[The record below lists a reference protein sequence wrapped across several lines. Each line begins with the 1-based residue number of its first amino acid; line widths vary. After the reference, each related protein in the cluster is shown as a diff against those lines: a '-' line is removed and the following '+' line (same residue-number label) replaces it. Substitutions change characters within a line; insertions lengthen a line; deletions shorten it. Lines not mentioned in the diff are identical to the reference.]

1 MKLRRVPALM
11 FLVLQIPIVAAFAL
25 SYASLS
31 PESQRQ
37 VRRLVVAK
45 SPPVDLPLE
54 RDTALQ
60 IAPLY
65 DDPQLV
71 SDEELAAVLK
81 QIIPHFPAKKM
92 KPNHIEHALRAWHVD
107 AKFQDPD
114 ALSGEKLRDFLIDY
128 GRFAASWK
136 PEQESDP
143 QPEPLLQERPDDGV
157 YVHWGREASSA
168 SVHHD
173 HLLACLTEAG
183 LPLSQPVFTPNRR
196 DLTFRDVL
204 RQALRDFRY
213 DERETE
219 WSVMAFGLWLAP
231 TAKSWRLADGREM
244 SFDLLAQRLLR
255 GHKKMG
261 TCGGTHRLYSLMVL
275 LRLDEQYD
283 ILSDDVQKAV
293 FRHLETVRDLL
304 TIGQFED
311 GHWPYN
317 WPAGDEA
324 VKKPD
329 LSIPLFRHV
338 IATGHHL
345 EWLSIAPESL
355 HPPREQI
362 RQAAAWVIQKTVA
375 MSEAEILENYTFF
388 SHVGNSLAM
397 WRKTSPSKFWMEWE
411 KTHPFEPKPKKDP
424 EPTATIQAKPGQPGE
439 SPAKH

>member
-1 MKLRRVPALM
+1 MKLRRVPSMCILI
-11 FLVLQIPIVAAFAL
+11 LQVPIVAAFAW
-25 SYASLS
+25 SYSSLS

-45 SPPVDLPLE
+45 SQNIELPLE
-54 RDTALQ
+54 RDQALQ

-65 DDPQLV
+65 DDPELV

-81 QIIPHFPAKKM
+81 QIVPHFPAKKM
-92 KPNHIEHALRAWHVD
+92 KPNHVEHALRAWHVD

-128 GRFAASWK
+128 DQFLKSWK
-136 PEQESDP
+136 PEAEGDP
-143 QPEPLLQERPDDGV
+143 NPVSLLEDRPDDGI
-157 YVHWGREASSA
+157 YIRWGRDSNSV

-183 LPLSQPVFTPNRR
+183 LPLSQPVFTPGRR

-219 WSVMAFGLWLAP
+219 WSVMAFGLWLPP
-231 TAKSWRLADGREM
+231 TKSWRLNDGREM
-244 SFDLLAQRLLR
+244 SFDMLAQRLLR

-275 LRLDEQYD
+275 LRLDEQFD
-283 ILSDDVQKAV
+283 ILSDDVQAAV
-293 FRHLETVRDLL
+293 FKHLESVRDILKVS
-304 TIGQFED
+304 QFED

-317 WPAGDEA
+317 WPAGEDA

-329 LSIPLFRHV
+329 LSIPEFRHV

-355 HPPREQI
+355 HPPREQT
-362 RQAAAWVIQKTVA
+362 RKAADWIIQKTIA
-375 MSEAEILENYTFF
+375 MTEDEILENYTFF

-397 WRKTSPSKFWMEWE
+397 WRKTNPSKFWMEWE
-411 KTHPFEPKPKKDP
+411 KTHPFVPKPKKAT
-424 EPTATIQAKPGQPGE
+424 EPKPTVKATPGKPGE
-439 SPAKH
+439 SAAKH

>member
-1 MKLRRVPALM
+1 MKLRRVSALI
-11 FLVLQIPIVAAFAL
+11 FLALQVPIVAAFAW

-45 SPPVDLPLE
+45 PQNIEIPLE
-54 RDTALQ
+54 RDQALV
-60 IAPLY
+60 IVPLH

-71 SDEELAAVLK
+71 SDDELAAVLK
-81 QIIPHFPAKKM
+81 QIVPHFPAKKM
-92 KPNHIEHALRAWHVD
+92 KPNHVEHALRAWHVD

-128 GRFAASWK
+128 GRFAASWE
-136 PEQESDP
+136 PEKQTDP
-143 QPEPLLQERPDDGV
+143 RPEPLLQERPDDGV
-157 YVHWGREASSA
+157 YVQWGRESNSA

-213 DERETE
+213 DEREAE

-231 TAKSWRLADGREM
+231 TTKTWRLADGREM

-255 GHKKMG
+255 GHKRMG

-283 ILSDDVQKAV
+283 ILSDDVQATV
-293 FRHLETVRDLL
+293 FKHLESVRDILKVC
-304 TIGQFED
+304 QFED

-317 WPAGDEA
+317 WPAGEDA

-329 LSIPLFRHV
+329 LTIPLYRHV

-345 EWLSIAPESL
+345 EWLAIAPESL

-362 RQAAAWVIQKTVA
+362 RQAAAWIIQKTIA
-375 MSEAEILENYTFF
+375 MNESEILDNYTFY
-388 SHVGNSLAM
+388 SHVGNALAL
-397 WRKTSPSKFWMEWE
+397 WRKTTPSKFWMEWE
-411 KTHPFEPKPKKDP
+411 QTHPFVPRPKKDEGE
-424 EPTATIQAKPGQPGE
+424 EPTVKATPGKPGEPA
-439 SPAKH
+439 AKH

>member
-1 MKLRRVPALM
+1 MKLRRVPAFV
-11 FLVLQIPIVAAFAL
+11 FLLLQVPVVAAFAW
-25 SYASLS
+25 SFASLS
-31 PESQRQ
+31 PDSQQQ
-37 VRRLVVAK
+37 VRRLLVAK
-45 SPPVDLPLE
+45 TQNIEIPLE
-54 RDTALQ
+54 RDKALV
-60 IAPLY
+60 ISPLY
-65 DDPQLV
+65 NDPELV
-71 SDEELAAVLK
+71 SDQQLAAVLQ
-81 QIIPHFPAKKM
+81 QIIPRFPAQQM

-114 ALSGEKLRDFLIDY
+114 ALSGAELRDFLIDY
-128 GRFAASWK
+128 GRYAASWK
-136 PEQESDP
+136 PDNETDP
-143 QPEPLLQERPDDGV
+143 QPAPLLRERPDDGL
-157 YVHWGREASSA
+157 YVEWGRESNAV

-204 RQALRDFRY
+204 RQALRDFRF

-231 TAKSWRLADGREM
+231 TTKSWRLADGREM
-244 SFDLLAQRLLR
+244 SFDMLAQRLLR
-255 GHKKMG
+255 GHKQKG

-283 ILSDDVQKAV
+283 ILSDEVQQAV
-293 FRHLETVRDLL
+293 FQHLESVRDLL
-304 TIGQFED
+304 KVCQFDD

-317 WPAGDEA
+317 WPDGEDA
-324 VKKPD
+324 VTKPD
-329 LSIPLFRHV
+329 LKLELYKHV

-362 RQAAAWVIQKTVA
+362 RKGAAWLIEKTVA
-375 MSEAEILENYTFF
+375 MTDKEILDNYTFY

-397 WRKTSPSKFWMEWE
+397 WRQTTPSKFWMEWE
-411 KTHPFEPKPKKDP
+411 KSHPFEPKPKP
-424 EPTATIQAKPGQPGE
+424 EAEKQAATAVTSEKPVEPAAKQ
-439 SPAKH
+439 

>member
-1 MKLRRVPALM
+1 MKLRRVSAVVFLALQ
-11 FLVLQIPIVAAFAL
+11 VPIVAAFAW
-25 SYASLS
+25 SFASLS

-45 SPPVDLPLE
+45 PLQNDIPLE
-54 RDTALQ
+54 RETALV
-60 IAPLY
+60 IEPFY

-71 SDEELAAVLK
+71 SDEQLAAVLK
-81 QIIPHFPAKKM
+81 QVAPRFPTKKL
-92 KPNHIEHALRAWHVD
+92 KPNHVEHALRAWHVD

-114 ALSGEKLRDFLIDY
+114 TLSGEQLRDVLIDY
-128 GRFAASWK
+128 AHFASSWE
-136 PEQESDP
+136 PEKETESAP
-143 QPEPLLQERPDDGV
+143 APLLQERVDDGV
-157 YVHWGREASSA
+157 YVYWGRDTNSA

-183 LPLSQPVFTPNRR
+183 MPLSQPVFLPNRR

-204 RQALRDFRY
+204 RQALRDFRF

-231 TAKSWRLADGREM
+231 TTKSWRLSDGREM

-261 TCGGTHRLYSLMVL
+261 TCGGTHRLYSMMVL

-283 ILSDDVQKAV
+283 ILSDDVQKSL

-304 TIGQFED
+304 IAGQFED
-311 GHWPYN
+311 GHWAYN
-317 WPAGDEA
+317 WSAGEDA

-329 LSIPLFRHV
+329 LTIPLYRHV
-338 IATGHHL
+338 ISTGHHL

-355 HPPREQI
+355 HPPRENI
-362 RQAAAWVIQKTVA
+362 RKAAAWIIDKTVT
-375 MSEAEILENYTFF
+375 MTEAEILENYTFF
-388 SHVGNSLAM
+388 SHVGNALSL
-397 WRKTSPSKFWMEWE
+397 WRKTNPSKFWMEWE
-411 KTHPFEPKPKKDP
+411 KSHPFVPKPKDEAAAKP
-424 EPTATIQAKPGQPGE
+424 AVQAKPGQPGE
-439 SPAKH
+439 SAAKH